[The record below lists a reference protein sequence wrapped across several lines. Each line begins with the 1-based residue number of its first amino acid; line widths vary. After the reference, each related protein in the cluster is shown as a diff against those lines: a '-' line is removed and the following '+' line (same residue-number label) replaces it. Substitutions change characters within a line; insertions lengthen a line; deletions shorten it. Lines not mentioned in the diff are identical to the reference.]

1 MKYLTISIAA
11 YNAEKWLEMCL
22 NSFVIPEILE
32 DIEVLI
38 VNDGSTDST
47 AEIAEK
53 YVTQYPNAFVLINK
67 ENGGHGSTINAG
79 IKAASGLYFK
89 LVDADD
95 WVENDGLLDLINVI
109 KEHTADAFI
118 SPYYKCFEKTGEKIL
133 VNSPRMQKLVGKEQ
147 NVESLYKLYEFTLP
161 SLTFRTDILKS
172 HFTGIDEKCFYVDN
186 EYVCFYINYVQNVIL
201 TGVPVYDYRIGTN
214 EQSIN
219 INNTIKR
226 LDHQLKVI
234 NRLIDF
240 YLEESHSKIVQ
251 SFVMDCILYRYRT
264 LISIPEASTSKK
276 EFIRFESFMFS
287 KSNELYFQAISNGIK
302 DKKETAMFVHV
313 MRKVKYKG
321 YALLHFFAK
330 SKVK

>member
-1 MKYLTISIAA
+1 MKHLTISIAA
-11 YNAEKWLEMCL
+11 YNAEKWLETCL
-22 NSFVIPEILE
+22 NSFVISEILE

-38 VNDGSTDST
+38 INDGSTDGT

-53 YVTQYPNAFVLINK
+53 YVSKYPHTFVLINK

-95 WVENDGLLDLINVI
+95 WVEKDGLVDLINVL
-109 KEHTADAFI
+109 KSCTVDAII
-118 SPYYKCFEKTGEKIL
+118 SPYYKCLEKTGEKIL
-133 VNSPRMQKLVGKEQ
+133 VNSPRVQNFVGKEQ
-147 NVESLYKLYEFTLP
+147 SIENLYKLCEFTLP
-161 SLTFRTDILKS
+161 SLTFRTNILQG
-172 HFTGIDEKCFYVDN
+172 HFKGIDEKCFYVDN

-201 TGVPVYDYRIGTN
+201 TGVPVYDYRIGIN

-219 INNTIKR
+219 INNMIKR
-226 LDHQLKVI
+226 LDQQLKVI

-240 YLEESHSKIVQ
+240 CLEDGNSKIVQ
-251 SFVMDCILYRYRT
+251 SIVMDCILYRYRV

-276 EFIRFESFMFS
+276 ELIRFESFLKS
-287 KSNELYFQAISNGIK
+287 KNNDLYNQIISNGIK
-302 DKKETAMFVHV
+302 ETAIFVQIMH
-313 MRKVKYKG
+313 KVKYKG
-321 YALLHFFAK
+321 YTLLHFFAK

>member
-38 VNDGSTDST
+38 VNDGSTDGT

-53 YVTQYPNAFVLINK
+53 YVSQYPNAFILINK
-67 ENGGHGSTINAG
+67 ENGGHGSTINTG

-95 WVENDGLLDLINVI
+95 WVEKDGLIDLINVI
-109 KEHTADAFI
+109 KVCRTDAI
-118 SPYYKCFEKTGEKIL
+118 VSPYYKCFEKTGEKIL
-133 VNSPRMQKLVGKEQ
+133 VNSPCLHNLVGKEQ
-147 NVESLYKLYEFTLP
+147 SVESLYKLCEFTLP
-161 SLTFRTDILKS
+161 SLTFRTDILQS

-186 EYVCFYINYVQNVIL
+186 EYICFYINYVQNVIL
-201 TGVPVYDYRIGTN
+201 TDTPVYNYRIGIN

-219 INNTIKR
+219 INNMIKR
-226 LDHQLKVI
+226 SDQQLKVI
-234 NRLIDF
+234 NRLINF
-240 YLEESHSKIVQ
+240 YLENGNSKIVQ
-251 SFVMDCILYRYRT
+251 SIVMDCILYRYRL

-276 EFIRFESFMFS
+276 ELIKFESFMLS
-287 KSNELYFQAISNGIK
+287 KSNELYFQTISNGIK
-302 DKKETAMFVHV
+302 GKQETAMFVYV
-313 MRKVKYKG
+313 MRKIKYKG